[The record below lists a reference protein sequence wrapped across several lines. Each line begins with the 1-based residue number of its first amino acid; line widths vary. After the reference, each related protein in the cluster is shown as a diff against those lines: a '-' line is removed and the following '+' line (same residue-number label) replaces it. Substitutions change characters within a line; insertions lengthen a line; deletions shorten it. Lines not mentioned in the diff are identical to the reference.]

1 MEHYINRTK
10 KYHQSKHGL
19 LADGILADGI
29 FSYKET
35 KDAISGLIIFL
46 LNSVKD
52 KNYFPDIDIT
62 NLQKQNQYKE
72 ILLEIKEH
80 HFKKIL
86 FKDKKLFFSIFLFL
100 EMGNKKNKKREK
112 I

>member
-10 KYHQSKHGL
+10 KYHQAKQGL
-19 LADGILADGI
+19 LADGI
-29 FSYKET
+29 FSYEET

-52 KNYFPDIDIT
+52 KNYFPDIDIS

-72 ILLEIKEH
+72 ILLDIKEH

-100 EMGNKKNKKREK
+100 EMGNKKDKKREK